1 MHPHPIATHIETLGI
16 AVPPALRERLL
27 GFRPQTFARGEYF
40 VTAGACAKT
49 IAFVLRGQV
58 RHYYLI
64 DEREHTRWVALAGS
78 FTVAFKSF
86 VDAVPS
92 RASLVCIAPTEML
105 VMQRADFYALLDEF
119 DAMRRFWTHCLEVE
133 MGKYEDRVTQLITA
147 DTTARY
153 LAFVRDYPAHARQVP
168 LKYIA
173 SMLGVAPRHLSRVRA
188 GLAGG
193 PK

>member
-1 MHPHPIATHIETLGI
+1 MHPHPIAAHLQASGI
-16 AVPPALRERLL
+16 PVPAALNERLR
-27 GFRPQTFARGEYF
+27 GFRSQSFARGEYF
-40 VTAGACAKT
+40 VKGGAYAKT

-58 RHYYLI
+58 RHYYRV
-64 DEREHTRWVALAGS
+64 DDKEHTRWVALAGS

-86 VDAVPS
+86 VGQVPS
-92 RASLVCIAPTEML
+92 RASLVCIAPTVLL

-119 DAMRRFWTHCLEVE
+119 DAMRRFWIHCLEVE

-147 DTTARY
+147 DSTDRY
-153 LAFVRDYPAHARQVP
+153 LEFVRDYPVHAREVP

-188 GLAGG
+188 RLRSGR
-193 PK
+193 K